1 MNDKKLIQNYL
12 SWDEQ
17 SLERLLERHLQ
28 SIYASCFRVCLD
40 ETDANDITQ
49 NVLLKIIKN
58 INRFNFES
66 EFKTWYYRIAY
77 NESITF
83 LKKKK
88 IYINIEEVENIIISK
103 ENTSQNID
111 NSILKE
117 DISKEINKL
126 PVIDRNIILYFYYDD
141 LKIKEIAKILDKNEN
156 TIKTKISRIKKKLK
170 INLEKYENIN
180 QKL

>member
-17 SLERLLERHLQ
+17 SLEILLERNLQ
-28 SIYASCFRVCLD
+28 SIFASCFRVCLD

-58 INRFNFES
+58 IAKFNFDS

-88 IYINIEEVENIIISK
+88 WNIDIDEVQNIVISK
-103 ENTSQNID
+103 DNSAENID
-111 NSILKE
+111 NSILKD
-117 DISKEINKL
+117 DITKEINKL
-126 PVIDRNIILYFYYDD
+126 SLLDRNIILYFYYDD

-156 TIKTKISRIKKKLK
+156 TIKTKLSRIKKKLK

-180 QKL
+180 